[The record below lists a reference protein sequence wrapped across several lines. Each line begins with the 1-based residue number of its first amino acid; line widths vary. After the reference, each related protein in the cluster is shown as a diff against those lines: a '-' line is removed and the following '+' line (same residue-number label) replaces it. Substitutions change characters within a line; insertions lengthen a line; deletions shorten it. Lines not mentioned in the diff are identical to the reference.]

1 MMTEDTI
8 ELLRECSSGV
18 KMGINAIDDVIE
30 KTESE
35 KLHGLLRDSRNEHE
49 SIERDIK
56 KMLKG
61 AGGDTDADG
70 VHPIVE
76 GVHPIVE
83 GVARLKTGIKLSG
96 EHSDADIADILTD
109 GCNMGVKNLHRYL
122 NKYPSADVSAR
133 RAAERLVNIE
143 ERLCIDMRSFLK

>member
-49 SIERDIK
+49 SIEKDIK
-56 KMLKG
+56 KMLNG
-61 AGGDTDADG
+61 AGGDADAD
-70 VHPIVE
+70 

-122 NKYPSADVSAR
+122 NKYPNADVSAR

>member
-49 SIERDIK
+49 SIERDIR
-56 KMLKG
+56 KMLDG
-61 AGGDTDADG
+61 AGGDAD
-70 VHPIVE
+70 

-122 NKYPSADVSAR
+122 NKYPNADVSAR